1 MSSLPK
7 HSYEFGPFRVDPEQR
22 LLLRQGEVVP
32 LTSKVFETL
41 LALIEHR
48 DRVIAKEEL
57 MRLVWPDTVV
67 EDNNLTV
74 NISTLRK
81 ALGENANERRYIVTV
96 PGKGYRFTAEIREV
110 LPVTEQLSATDA
122 PAEASAS
129 APVITSTAPR
139 QRWAWRTWLNLGLI
153 VALVGALLFY
163 WQTRRKTGPLADIK
177 AIAVLPF
184 KPLGQA
190 ERNDYIGLGMSDDL
204 ITRLSNIRQIT
215 VRPTSAMRR
224 YLSQE
229 KDAVTIGRELG
240 VDAVLEGSIRQADE
254 HIRVT
259 VQLIQV
265 SDGRPLWADKFDEQ
279 FTHIFAVQDSISDQ
293 VIRALTLQLSGQEQ
307 ARVSKR
313 FTENAEAYRLY
324 LQGRY
329 FWNKRTEEGFRK
341 AIELFEQAIALDP
354 GYARAYTGLADA
366 YGLLASYNF
375 LSPQQAFPKAKAAAE
390 KAIAL
395 DGGLAEAH
403 TSLAS
408 IQNSYEWDW
417 RGAEQAYQRA
427 LELNP
432 GYATAHQWY
441 GEYLIQMGRFDEA
454 ARQMELARS
463 LDPLSLII
471 NTNLGWTFFM
481 AREYDRAIAQLRKV
495 VELDAHFVNA
505 RLKLGL
511 AYMQKGLLAEAQ
523 AEFQQAQALAGESS
537 QILSARGYTYALAGA
552 QAEAKRIVKQ
562 LEARARTGYVEPSDI
577 ALVYV
582 ALGQPDE
589 AFAWLQKAYEQRSE
603 ALLCWLKVDPRV
615 DALRGDR
622 RFAELLSAVGF

>member
-1 MSSLPK
+1 MSSPPK
-7 HSYEFGPFRVDPEQR
+7 RNYEFGPFRADLEQR

-41 LALIEHR
+41 LVLIEHR
-48 DRVIAKEEL
+48 DRVLEKEEL

-81 ALGENANERRYIVTV
+81 ALGDNASERRYIVTV
-96 PGKGYRFTAEIREV
+96 PGRGYRFAAEVREV
-110 LPVTEQLSATDA
+110 PAVAEPLAAKDALLETQAANPTE
-122 PAEASAS
+122 
-129 APVITSTAPR
+129 PR
-139 QRWAWRTWLNLGLI
+139 QHLSWKGWLSLAIVIILG
-153 VALVGALLFY
+153 GAALFY
-163 WQTRRKTGPLADIK
+163 WQARRKTGPLAGIK

-184 KPLGQA
+184 KPLATG
-190 ERNDYIGLGMSDDL
+190 RDDYLGLGMSDDL

-215 VRPTSAMRR
+215 VRPTSALRR
-224 YLSQE
+224 YLGQE

-240 VDAVLEGSIRQADE
+240 VDAVLEGSIRQSDE
-254 HIRVT
+254 RIRVT

-265 SDGRPLWADKFDEQ
+265 SDGRPLWAEKFDEQ
-279 FTHIFAVQDSISDQ
+279 FTHIFAVQDSISEQ

-307 ARVSKR
+307 ARVGKR

-354 GYARAYTGLADA
+354 GYARAYAGLADA

-375 LSPQQAFPKAKAAAE
+375 LSPQQAYPKAKAAAE

-408 IQNSYEWDW
+408 IQHSYEWDW
-417 RGAEQAYQRA
+417 RGAERAYQRA

-441 GEYLIQMGRFDEA
+441 GEYLIQVGRFDQA
-454 ARQMELARS
+454 ARQMELARA

-471 NTNLGWTFFM
+471 NTNLGWTYFM
-481 AREYDRAIAQLRKV
+481 ARDYDRAIAQLRKV

-511 AYMQKGLLAEAQ
+511 AYMQKGELAEAQ
-523 AEFQQAQALAGESS
+523 AEFQQAQTLAGDGS
-537 QILSARGYTYALAGA
+537 QVLSARGYAYALAGVR
-552 QAEAKRIVKQ
+552 AEAQRIVQQ
-562 LEARARTGYVEPSDI
+562 LEARARTSYIEPSDI

-582 ALGQPDE
+582 ALGQSDE
-589 AFAWLQKAYEQRSE
+589 AFAWLQKAYQQRSE

-615 DALRGDR
+615 DALRADP
-622 RFAELLSAVGF
+622 RFAELLRAVGF

>member
-1 MSSLPK
+1 MSSPPK
-7 HSYEFGPFRVDPEQR
+7 RSYEFGPFRADLEQR
-22 LLLRQGEVVP
+22 LLLRQGEIVP

-41 LALIEHR
+41 LVLIEHR
-48 DRVIAKEEL
+48 DRVLEKEEL

-81 ALGENANERRYIVTV
+81 ALGDNASERRYIVTV
-96 PGKGYRFTAEIREV
+96 PGRGYRFAAEVREV
-110 LPVTEQLSATDA
+110 FPAAEPSAKDA
-122 PAEASAS
+122 PPETIAATAT
-129 APVITSTAPR
+129 TSG
-139 QRWAWRTWLNLGLI
+139 QRLGWKIWLSLVLVMALG
-153 VALVGALLFY
+153 GALLYY
-163 WQTRRKTGPLADIK
+163 WQTRRKTGPLAGIK

-184 KPLGQA
+184 KPLAATG
-190 ERNDYIGLGMSDDL
+190 RDDYIGLGVSDDL

-224 YLSQE
+224 YLGQE

-240 VDAVLEGSIRQADE
+240 VDAVLEGSIRQTDE
-254 HIRVT
+254 RIRVT

-279 FTHIFAVQDSISDQ
+279 FTHIFAVQDSISEQ

-307 ARVSKR
+307 ALVSKR

-354 GYARAYTGLADA
+354 GYARAYAGLADA

-375 LSPQQAFPKAKAAAE
+375 LPPQQAYPKAKAAAE

-408 IQNSYEWDW
+408 IQHSYEWDW

-441 GEYLIQMGRFDEA
+441 GEYLIQVGRFDEA
-454 ARQMELARS
+454 AQQMELARA

-481 AREYDRAIAQLRKV
+481 ARNYDRAIAQLRKV

-511 AYMQKGLLAEAQ
+511 AYMQKGLLDEAQ
-523 AEFQQAQALAGESS
+523 AEFQQAQTLAGESS
-537 QILSARGYTYALAGA
+537 QVLSARACAYARAGA
-552 QAEAKRIVKQ
+552 RAEAQRIVKQ
-562 LEARARTGYVEPSDI
+562 LAVQARTSYVEPSDI

-582 ALGQPDE
+582 ALGQADE
-589 AFAWLQKAYEQRSE
+589 AFAWLQKAYAQRSE

-615 DALRGDR
+615 DALRADP
-622 RFAELLSAVGF
+622 RFAELLRAVGL

>member
-1 MSSLPK
+1 MSSPPK
-7 HSYEFGPFRVDPEQR
+7 RNYEFGPFRADLEQR

-41 LALIEHR
+41 LVLIEHR
-48 DRVIAKEEL
+48 DRVLEKEEL

-81 ALGENANERRYIVTV
+81 ALADNASERRYIITV
-96 PGKGYRFTAEIREV
+96 PGRGYRFAAEVREV
-110 LPVTEQLSATDA
+110 FPATEPSAAKDA
-122 PAEASAS
+122 PETSA
-129 APVITSTAPR
+129 ATATTSG
-139 QRWAWRTWLNLGLI
+139 QRLSWKIWLSLVLVMALGS
-153 VALVGALLFY
+153 ALLYY
-163 WQTRRKTGPLADIK
+163 WQTRRKTGPLAGIK

-184 KPLGQA
+184 KPLAATG
-190 ERNDYIGLGMSDDL
+190 RDDYIGLGVSDDL

-224 YLSQE
+224 YLGQE

-240 VDAVLEGSIRQADE
+240 VDAVLEGSIRQTDE
-254 HIRVT
+254 RIRVT

-265 SDGRPLWADKFDEQ
+265 SDGRPLWAEKFDEQ
-279 FTHIFAVQDSISDQ
+279 FTHIFAVQDSISEQ

-341 AIELFEQAIALDP
+341 AIELFEQAIALDS
-354 GYARAYTGLADA
+354 GYARAYAGLADA

-375 LSPQQAFPKAKAAAE
+375 LPPQQAYPKAKAAAE

-408 IQNSYEWDW
+408 IQHSYEWDW

-441 GEYLIQMGRFDEA
+441 GEYLIQVGRFDEA
-454 ARQMELARS
+454 AQQMELARA

-481 AREYDRAIAQLRKV
+481 ARDYERAIAQLRKV

-511 AYMQKGLLAEAQ
+511 AYMQKGSLDEAQ

-537 QILSARGYTYALAGA
+537 QVLSARACAYARAGA
-552 QAEAKRIVKQ
+552 RAEAQRIVKQ
-562 LEARARTGYVEPSDI
+562 LEARARTSYVEPSDI

-582 ALGQPDE
+582 ALGQNDE
-589 AFAWLQKAYEQRSE
+589 AFAWLQKAYAQRSE
-603 ALLCWLKVDPRV
+603 ALLCWIKVDPRV
-615 DALRGDR
+615 DALRADP
-622 RFAELLSAVGF
+622 RFAELLRAVGF